1 MIDGKKTY
9 ALGVLAV
16 ILGALSVPFPEI
28 RETLQIGLEPGDMVT
43 TGLALIFVRDGIAKS
58 GF

>member
-1 MIDGKKTY
+1 MNNNKTY

-16 ILGALSVPFPEI
+16 LLGALSVPFPEI

-43 TGLALIFVRDGIAKS
+43 TGLALIFVRHGIAKS
-58 GF
+58 GL